1 MMRDI
6 TQNATIEYNRIMKKA
21 LITGIN
27 GSGATY
33 LAEHLSEMP
42 NLQIQGISRWHT
54 DRKNKLGVFS
64 KVQMFE
70 CDLNDLGSV
79 IRTLEVAQP
88 DFIFHLAS
96 NANVKLSF
104 SSPSSIF
111 NNNVNGTL
119 NLLEGLRI
127 LNQKPMIQFCGT
139 SEVYGQVRP
148 DEIPIRESQSIDPVN
163 VYAISKLTQEKLV
176 KSYFRSYDI
185 PCVITRAFG
194 YINPRRPDIF
204 SSAFAK
210 QIVDIERGN
219 QDILLHGN
227 LESVRTLL
235 DVRDVVDAYWI
246 AAIRCEIGEAYNIG
260 STTPVKVGDFLEE
273 LKKQAKCKIVSK
285 EDPNLLRPVDVTLQI
300 PSVDKFYERTN
311 WKPKYNISESVKL
324 LLDYYR
330 NQ

>member
-1 MMRDI
+1 
-6 TQNATIEYNRIMKKA
+6 MKKA

-33 LAEHLSEMP
+33 LAEHLSNIP
-42 NLQIQGISRWHT
+42 DIQIQGISRWHT
-54 DRKNKLGVFS
+54 DRKIKSGFS
-64 KVQMFE
+64 KIQMFE
-70 CDLNDLGSV
+70 CDLTDLGSV
-79 IRTLEVAQP
+79 IRTLEIAKP

-104 SSPSSIF
+104 TTPISVF

-119 NLLEGLRI
+119 NLLEALRI
-127 LNQKPMIQFCGT
+127 LNQKPMLQFCGT

-148 DEIPIRESQSIDPVN
+148 DEIPIKETQSIDPVN

-176 KSYFRSYDI
+176 KSYFKSYNI
-185 PCVITRAFG
+185 PCVITRSFG

-210 QIVDIERGN
+210 QIVDIEHCK
-219 QDILLHGN
+219 QDILYHGN
-227 LESVRTLL
+227 LDSVRTLL
-235 DVRDVVDAYWI
+235 DVRDIVEAYWVS
-246 AAIRCEIGEAYNIG
+246 AEKCDLGEAYNIG
-260 STTPVKVGDFLEE
+260 STVPVRVGDFLEE
-273 LKKQAKCKIVSK
+273 LKRQAKCKIVSK

-300 PSVDKFYERTN
+300 PSVDKFYEKTN
-311 WKPKYNISESVKL
+311 WKPKYTLEDSVKL

>member
-1 MMRDI
+1 MMMAI
-6 TQNATIEYNRIMKKA
+6 TQNATIEYNNFMKKA

-33 LAEHLSEMP
+33 LAEHLLTIP
-42 NLQIQGISRWHT
+42 DIQIQGISRWHT
-54 DRKNKLGVFS
+54 DRKNKSGVFS
-64 KVQMFE
+64 KIQMFE
-70 CDLNDLGSV
+70 CDLTDLGSV
-79 IRTLEVAQP
+79 IRTLEEAQP
-88 DFIFHLAS
+88 DYIFHLAS

-104 SSPSSIF
+104 ITPSSVF

-119 NLLEGLRI
+119 NLLEALRI

-148 DEIPIRESQSIDPVN
+148 DEIPIKESQSIDPVN

-210 QIVDIERGN
+210 QIVDIERGK
-219 QDILLHGN
+219 QDVLYHGN

-235 DVRDVVDAYWI
+235 DVRDIVEAYWI
-246 AAIRCEIGEAYNIG
+246 AAIRCELGEAYNIG
-260 STTPVKVGDFLEE
+260 STVPVRVGDFLEE
-273 LKKQAKCKIVSK
+273 LKKQALCKIVSK

-300 PSVDKFYERTN
+300 PSVDKFHERTN
-311 WKPKYNISESVKL
+311 WTPKYNIEDSVNL
-324 LLDYYR
+324 LLNYYR
-330 NQ
+330 SK

>member
-1 MMRDI
+1 
-6 TQNATIEYNRIMKKA
+6 MKKA

-33 LAEHLSEMP
+33 LAEHLSTISDI
-42 NLQIQGISRWHT
+42 QIQGISRWHT
-54 DRKNKLGVFS
+54 DRKIKSGVFS
-64 KVQMFE
+64 KIQMFE
-70 CDLNDLGSV
+70 CDLTDLGSV

-104 SSPSSIF
+104 TTPISVF

-119 NLLEGLRI
+119 NLLEALRI

-148 DEIPIRESQSIDPVN
+148 DEIPIKESQSIDPVN

-176 KSYFRSYDI
+176 KSYYRSYDI

-210 QIVDIERGN
+210 QIVDIERGK
-219 QDILLHGN
+219 QDILYHGN
-227 LESVRTLL
+227 LDSVRTLL
-235 DVRDVVDAYWI
+235 DVRDIVEAYWV
-246 AAIRCEIGEAYNIG
+246 AAIKCELGEAYNIG
-260 STTPVKVGDFLEE
+260 NTVPVKVGDFLEE
-273 LKKQAKCKIVSK
+273 LKKQANCKVISK
-285 EDPNLLRPVDVTLQI
+285 EDPDLLRPVDVTLQI
-300 PSVDKFYERTN
+300 PSVDKFYQKTN
-311 WKPKYNISESVKL
+311 WIPKYTLEDSVKL

>member
-1 MMRDI
+1 
-6 TQNATIEYNRIMKKA
+6 MKKA

-33 LAEHLSEMP
+33 LAEHLSTISDI
-42 NLQIQGISRWHT
+42 QIQGISRWHT
-54 DRKNKLGVFS
+54 DRKIKSGVFS
-64 KVQMFE
+64 KIQMFE
-70 CDLNDLGSV
+70 CDLTDLGSV

-104 SSPSSIF
+104 TTPISVF

-119 NLLEGLRI
+119 NLLEALRI

-148 DEIPIRESQSIDPVN
+148 DEIPIKESQSIDPVN

-176 KSYFRSYDI
+176 KSYYRSYDI

-210 QIVDIERGN
+210 QIVDIERGK
-219 QDILLHGN
+219 QDILYHGN
-227 LESVRTLL
+227 LNSVRTLL
-235 DVRDVVDAYWI
+235 DVRDIVEAYWV
-246 AAIRCEIGEAYNIG
+246 AAQKCELGEAYNIG
-260 STTPVKVGDFLEE
+260 NTVPVKVGDFLEE
-273 LKKQAKCKIVSK
+273 LKKQANCKVISK
-285 EDPNLLRPVDVTLQI
+285 EDPDLLRPVDVTLQI
-300 PSVDKFYERTN
+300 PSVDKFYQKTN
-311 WKPKYNISESVKL
+311 WIPKYTLEDSVKL

>member
-1 MMRDI
+1 
-6 TQNATIEYNRIMKKA
+6 MKKA

-33 LAEHLSEMP
+33 LAEHLSTISDI
-42 NLQIQGISRWHT
+42 QIQGISRWHT
-54 DRKNKLGVFS
+54 DRKIKSGVFS
-64 KVQMFE
+64 KIQMFE
-70 CDLNDLGSV
+70 CDLTDLGSV

-88 DFIFHLAS
+88 DYIFHLAS

-104 SSPSSIF
+104 TTPISVF

-119 NLLEGLRI
+119 NLLEALRI

-148 DEIPIRESQSIDPVN
+148 DEIPIKESQSIDPVN

-176 KSYFRSYDI
+176 KSYYKSYNI
-185 PCVITRAFG
+185 PCVITRSFG

-210 QIVDIERGN
+210 QIVDIEN
-219 QDILLHGN
+219 SKQEILYHGN
-227 LESVRTLL
+227 LDSIRTLL
-235 DVRDVVDAYWI
+235 DVRDIVEAYWVS
-246 AAIRCEIGEAYNIG
+246 AEKCDLGEAYNIG
-260 STTPVKVGDFLEE
+260 STVPVRVGDFLEE

-300 PSVDKFYERTN
+300 PSVDKFYEKTN
-311 WKPKYNISESVKL
+311 WKPKYTLEDSVKL

>member
-1 MMRDI
+1 
-6 TQNATIEYNRIMKKA
+6 MKKA

-33 LAEHLSEMP
+33 LAEHLLTIP
-42 NLQIQGISRWHT
+42 DIQIQGISRWHT
-54 DRKNKLGVFS
+54 DRKIKSGFS
-64 KVQMFE
+64 KIQMFE
-70 CDLNDLGSV
+70 CDLTDLGSV
-79 IRTLEVAQP
+79 IRTLEIAQP
-88 DFIFHLAS
+88 DYIFHLAS

-104 SSPSSIF
+104 TTPISVF

-119 NLLEGLRI
+119 NLLEALRI

-148 DEIPIRESQSIDPVN
+148 DEIPIKESQSIDPVN

-176 KSYFRSYDI
+176 KSYYKSYNI
-185 PCVITRAFG
+185 PCVITRSFG

-210 QIVDIERGN
+210 QIVDIENGK
-219 QDILLHGN
+219 QDILYHGN
-227 LESVRTLL
+227 LDSVRTLL
-235 DVRDVVDAYWI
+235 DVRDIVEAYWVS
-246 AAIRCEIGEAYNIG
+246 AEKCDLGEAYNIG
-260 STTPVKVGDFLEE
+260 STVPVRVGDFLEE
-273 LKKQAKCKIVSK
+273 LKRQAKCKIFSK

-300 PSVDKFYERTN
+300 PSVDKFYQKTN
-311 WKPKYNISESVKL
+311 WTPKYNLEDSVKL
-324 LLDYYR
+324 LLDFYR

>member
-1 MMRDI
+1 
-6 TQNATIEYNRIMKKA
+6 MKKA

-33 LAEHLSEMP
+33 LAEHLQTIS
-42 NLQIQGISRWHT
+42 NIQIQGISRWHT
-54 DRKNKLGVFS
+54 DRKIKSGVFS
-64 KVQMFE
+64 KIQMFE
-70 CDLNDLGSV
+70 CDLTDLGSI

-88 DFIFHLAS
+88 DYIFHLAS

-104 SSPSSIF
+104 TTPISVF

-119 NLLEGLRI
+119 NLLEALRI

-148 DEIPIRESQSIDPVN
+148 DEIPIKESQSIDPVN

-176 KSYFRSYDI
+176 KSYFKSYDI

-210 QIVDIERGN
+210 QIVDIENGK
-219 QDILLHGN
+219 QDILYHGN
-227 LESVRTLL
+227 LDSIRTLL
-235 DVRDVVDAYWI
+235 DVRDIVEAYWI
-246 AAIRCEIGEAYNIG
+246 AAQKCEIGEAYNIG
-260 STTPVKVGDFLEE
+260 STVPVRVGDFLEE
-273 LKKQAKCKIVSK
+273 LKRQAKCKIVSK

-300 PSVDKFYERTN
+300 PSVDKFYEKTN
-311 WKPKYNISESVKL
+311 WKPKYTLEDSVKL

>member
-1 MMRDI
+1 
-6 TQNATIEYNRIMKKA
+6 MKKA

-33 LAEHLSEMP
+33 LAEHLLTISDI
-42 NLQIQGISRWHT
+42 QIQGISRWHT
-54 DRKNKLGVFS
+54 DRKIKSGFS
-64 KVQMFE
+64 KIQMFE
-70 CDLNDLGSV
+70 CDLTDLGSV
-79 IRTLEVAQP
+79 IRTLEIAQP
-88 DFIFHLAS
+88 DYIFHLAS

-104 SSPSSIF
+104 TTPISVF

-119 NLLEGLRI
+119 NLLEALRI

-148 DEIPIRESQSIDPVN
+148 DEIPIKESQSIDPVN

-176 KSYFRSYDI
+176 KSYYKSYNI
-185 PCVITRAFG
+185 PCVITRSFG

-210 QIVDIERGN
+210 QIVDIENGK
-219 QDILLHGN
+219 QDILYHGN
-227 LESVRTLL
+227 LDSVRTLL
-235 DVRDVVDAYWI
+235 DVRDIVEAYWVS
-246 AAIRCEIGEAYNIG
+246 AEKCDLGEAYNIG
-260 STTPVKVGDFLEE
+260 STVPVRVGYLLEE

-300 PSVDKFYERTN
+300 PSVDKFYEKTN
-311 WKPKYNISESVKL
+311 WKPKYTLEDSVKL

>member
-1 MMRDI
+1 
-6 TQNATIEYNRIMKKA
+6 MKKA

-33 LAEHLSEMP
+33 LAEHLSTISDI
-42 NLQIQGISRWHT
+42 QIQGISRWHT
-54 DRKNKLGVFS
+54 DRKIKSGVFS
-64 KVQMFE
+64 KIQMFE
-70 CDLNDLGSV
+70 CDLTDLGSV
-79 IRTLEVAQP
+79 IRTLEIAQP
-88 DFIFHLAS
+88 DYIFHLAS

-104 SSPSSIF
+104 TTPISVF

-119 NLLEGLRI
+119 NLLEALRI

-148 DEIPIRESQSIDPVN
+148 DEIPIKESQSIDPVN

-176 KSYFRSYDI
+176 KSYYRSYDI

-210 QIVDIERGN
+210 QIVDIERGK
-219 QDILLHGN
+219 QDILYHGN
-227 LESVRTLL
+227 LDSVRTLL
-235 DVRDVVDAYWI
+235 DVRDIVEAYWV
-246 AAIRCEIGEAYNIG
+246 AAEKCEIGEAYNIG
-260 STTPVKVGDFLEE
+260 STVPVRVGDFLEE
-273 LKKQAKCKIVSK
+273 LKRQAKCKIVSK

-300 PSVDKFYERTN
+300 PSVDKFYEKTN
-311 WKPKYNISESVKL
+311 WKPKYTLEDSVKL